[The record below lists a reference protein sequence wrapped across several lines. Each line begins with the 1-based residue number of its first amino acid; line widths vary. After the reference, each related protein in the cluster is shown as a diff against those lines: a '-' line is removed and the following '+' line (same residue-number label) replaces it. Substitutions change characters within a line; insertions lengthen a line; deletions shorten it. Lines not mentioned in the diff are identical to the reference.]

1 MDNYQSWRI
10 FVPKYRE
17 WMKTQEQFEQVMAEC
32 RTLFANKL
40 HDYGA
45 AWRIMRPSSLTDQI
59 YIKANRIR
67 SLETK
72 GVSLV
77 GEGIRPEFIGIVN
90 YAIIGLIQLDKG
102 YAEKPDDMNKEEAMA
117 AYDKHAG
124 EALALM
130 LKKNHDYDE
139 AWRGM
144 KVSSYTDLILMKIFR
159 TKQIESL
166 GGDTLVSEG
175 IDANYM
181 DMMNYAVFGLIK
193 LTFGEDAVEE

>member
-1 MDNYQSWRI
+1 MET
-10 FVPKYRE
+10 K
-17 WMKTQEQFEQVMAEC
+17 EQFEQVMAEC
-32 RTLFANKL
+32 RELFAKKL

-45 AWRIMRPSSLTDQI
+45 AWRIMRPTSLTDQI

-67 SLETK
+67 SIETT
-72 GVSLV
+72 GVNLV
-77 GEGIRPEFIGIVN
+77 GEGIASEFIGIVN
-90 YAIIGLIQLDKG
+90 YAIIGLIQLKLG
-102 YAEKPDDMNKEEAMA
+102 YSETPDDMSEQEALA
-117 AYDKHAG
+117 AYDKHAQKT
-124 EALALM
+124 LALM
-130 LKKNHDYDE
+130 LRKNHDYDE

-144 KVSSYTDLILMKIFR
+144 RISSYTDLILMKIFR

-193 LTFGEDAVEE
+193 LTFGEEENQK

>member
-1 MDNYQSWRI
+1 MET
-10 FVPKYRE
+10 K
-17 WMKTQEQFEQVMAEC
+17 EQFEQVMADC
-32 RTLFANKL
+32 RALFAKKL

-45 AWRIMRPSSLTDQI
+45 AWRILRPSSLTDQI

-67 SLETK
+67 SIETS
-72 GVSLV
+72 GVNLV
-77 GEGIRPEFIGIVN
+77 GEGIASEFIGIVN
-90 YAIIGLIQLDKG
+90 YAIIGLIQLELG
-102 YAEKPDDMNKEEAMA
+102 YSETPDDMTEQGALA
-117 AYDKHAG
+117 AYDKHAQ
-124 EALALM
+124 ETLALM
-130 LKKNHDYDE
+130 LRKNHDYDE

-144 KVSSYTDLILMKIFR
+144 RISSYTDLILMKIFR

-193 LTFGEDAVEE
+193 LTFGEEKNQE